1 MRPPSDPPSDP
12 PSEPPP
18 SDSALAPGRPTVRLS
33 EPIHTERLILRLFTK
48 DDLEAVY
55 DLQSRPEV
63 ARYLYWSPRDR
74 RGAAESLQEKLKC
87 TRIEAE
93 GDILNLA
100 VELAPGGPVIGD
112 LMLHY
117 VSALHQ
123 QAEVGYI
130 FHPDAQGRGLA
141 TEATRA
147 VIDLAFRALKV
158 HRVFGQIDAR
168 NTASARVLERL
179 GMRREAHLVEN
190 EWVKGEWTDEVI
202 YAVLAADWAQDR
214 DGGH

>member
-1 MRPPSDPPSDP
+1 VHLTDP
-12 PSEPPP
+12 
-18 SDSALAPGRPTVRLS
+18 LR
-33 EPIHTERLILRLFTK
+33 TERLILRLFTN

-55 DLQSRPEV
+55 DMQSRPEV

-74 RGAAESLQEKLKC
+74 RGAADSLREKLKC
-87 TRIEAE
+87 ARIEVE

-100 VELAPGGPVIGD
+100 VTRARGGPVIGD

-117 VSALHQ
+117 VSAAHR
-123 QAEVGYI
+123 QAEIGYV
-130 FHPDAQGRGLA
+130 FHPDAQGEGLA
-141 TEATRA
+141 TEAARA
-147 VIDLAFRALKV
+147 VVDLAFRELGV

-202 YAVLAADWAQDR
+202 YGVLADEWAR
-214 DGGH
+214 LSSGTTSGTTPPGPSNLR

>member
-1 MRPPSDPPSDP
+1 MRPPSDPS
-12 PSEPPP
+12 SGRPPP
-18 SDSALAPGRPTVRLS
+18 DSPAPGGKPTVRVT
-33 EPIHTERLILRLFTK
+33 EPIRTERLIIRLFRSS
-48 DDLEAVY
+48 DLEAIY
-55 DLQSRPEV
+55 DMQSRPEV

-74 RGAAESLQEKLKC
+74 RGAAQSLQEKLKC

-100 VELAPGGPVIGD
+100 VEQAPGGSVIGD

-117 VSALHQ
+117 VSAMHR
-123 QAEVGYI
+123 QAEVGYV
-130 FHPDAQGRGLA
+130 FHPDAQGQGFA
-141 TEATRA
+141 TEAARA
-147 VIDLAFRALKV
+147 IVDLAFRALGV

-179 GMRREAHLVEN
+179 GVRREAHLVEN

-202 YAVLAADWAQDR
+202 YAVLAAEWGQPGH
-214 DGGH
+214 GGH

>member
-1 MRPPSDPPSDP
+1 VPLLNPRLALSTLKNHMS
-12 PSEPPP
+12 PP
-18 SDSALAPGRPTVRLS
+18 SDSLPSVRLTQ
-33 EPIHTERLILRLFTK
+33 PLRTERLVLRLFR
-48 DDLEAVY
+48 DDDFEAVY
-55 DLQSRPEV
+55 DMQSRPEV

-74 RGAAESLQEKLKC
+74 SGAAKSLREKLKC
-87 TRIEAE
+87 SSIKVE

-100 VELAPGGPVIGD
+100 VERAEGGPAIGD

-117 VSALHQ
+117 VSATHR

-130 FHPDAQGRGLA
+130 LHPDAQGHGFA

-147 VIDLAFRALKV
+147 VVDLAFRELKV

-168 NTASARVLERL
+168 NTASARVLERVGL
-179 GMRREAHLVEN
+179 RREAHLVEN

-202 YAVLAADWAQDR
+202 YAVLADEWAR
-214 DGGH
+214 AGNGGH

>member
-1 MRPPSDPPSDP
+1 MRPPSDPPFDP
-12 PSEPPP
+12 VP
-18 SDSALAPGRPTVRLS
+18 SDSPPARGRPTVRLT
-33 EPIHTERLILRLFTK
+33 EPIRTERLIIRPFEK

-55 DLQSRPEV
+55 DMQSRPEV

-117 VSALHQ
+117 ASAPHQ

-130 FHPDAQGRGLA
+130 FHPDAQARGLA
-141 TEATRA
+141 TAAVRA
-147 VIDLAFRALKV
+147 VVNLAFRELRV

-168 NTASARVLERL
+168 NTASPVFLNGWACSARPTWWRTS
-179 GMRREAHLVEN
+179 GSRGNGPTR
-190 EWVKGEWTDEVI
+190 
-202 YAVLAADWAQDR
+202 
-214 DGGH
+214 